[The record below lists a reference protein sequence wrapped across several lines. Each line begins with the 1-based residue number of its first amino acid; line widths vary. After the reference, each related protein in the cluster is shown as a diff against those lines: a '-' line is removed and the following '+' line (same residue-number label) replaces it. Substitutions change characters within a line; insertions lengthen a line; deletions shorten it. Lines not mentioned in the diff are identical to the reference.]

1 MEEKQV
7 TNEDLVREYQETGD
21 IDVLEKLLKRN
32 EAFLQ
37 HYIIKYFAKRGRLSA
52 VCSEEDL
59 LQEGRM
65 ALCHAAKKFDCSLGF
80 KFLSYAGFW
89 VYQYMSSFADEAKN
103 LMLNGEHQV
112 NAAKLQF
119 ALMNMPHDVHGE
131 EQVKWLS
138 KTTGITERMIKVY
151 LPLLGSLNPVSLDRD
166 FDGGI
171 ILDLMESSSDP
182 EREVFAECV
191 FYDIGIRLWN
201 CLNERELGVLQ
212 ERFGLDFSNYGSYRT
227 PKNLQDV
234 GKVYGVTRER
244 IRQIEAKALRKA
256 NKALLKEYDR
266 DVLNLFC

>member
-21 IDVLEKLLKRN
+21 IDALDKLLKRN

-37 HYIIKYFAKRGRLSA
+37 HYIIKYFKKRGKLCA
-52 VCSEEDL
+52 VCMEEDL
-59 LQEGRM
+59 LQEGRI

-89 VYQYMSSFADEAKN
+89 VYQYMSSFADNAKN
-103 LMLNGEHQV
+103 LMLNGEHQA

-119 ALMNMPHDVHGE
+119 ALMNMPHDIHGE

-151 LPLLGSLNPVSLDRD
+151 LPLMGSLNPLPLDKD
-166 FDGGI
+166 FDGGTVM
-171 ILDLMESSSDP
+171 DFVESSVDL
-182 EREVFAECV
+182 EKEVFAECV
-191 FYDIGIRLWN
+191 FYDIGIRLGN
-201 CLNERELGVLQ
+201 CLDERELGVLQ
-212 ERFGLDFSNYGSYRT
+212 ERFGLNFSKYGAHHN
-227 PKNLQDV
+227 PKSLQDV
-234 GKVYGVTRER
+234 GNVYGVTRER

-256 NKALLKEYDR
+256 RKSLSKDYDR
-266 DVLNLFC
+266 DVLELFC